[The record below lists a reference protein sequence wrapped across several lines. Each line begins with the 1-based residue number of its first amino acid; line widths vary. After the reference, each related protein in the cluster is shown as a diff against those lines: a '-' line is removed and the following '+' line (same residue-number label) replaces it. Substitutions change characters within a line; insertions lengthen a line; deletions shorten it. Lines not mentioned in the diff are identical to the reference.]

1 MGWFSKPRCKACNE
15 ELPATLG
22 FDGNATIC
30 NKEPYHNACFIKI
43 FDKIKMADGV
53 VIMPMASLRSLA
65 MDAPKPPQP
74 IRRTH

>member
-15 ELPATLG
+15 ELPSIAIP
-22 FDGNATIC
+22 GNFTIC
-30 NKEPYHNACFIKI
+30 NKEQYHNACFIKI
-43 FDKIKMADGV
+43 FDKVKMADGV

-65 MDAPKPPQP
+65 MDAPKPQP